1 MVDLKPEPSLSG
13 LGHRLLKSWWTSR
26 VDWAWMTWRCHFRL
40 AIEAG
45 ADPIMSIKDRCLT
58 NVWRYCDETHK
69 KELEVEGKSDPLKG
83 FPSMSIS
90 IQVLP
95 SSCSS
100 SCGNPSSSCSGSCV
114 LLLRP
119 GPDFLC
125 PPLPFGR
132 LHSSYS
138 THFSSESRLKVW

>member
-1 MVDLKPEPSLSG
+1 
-13 LGHRLLKSWWTSR
+13 
-26 VDWAWMTWRCHFRL
+26 MTWRCHFRL

-83 FPSMSIS
+83 FASMSIS

-95 SSCSS
+95 SSAQAPVEIRHRPAQAPVCCSCDRGRIS
-100 SCGNPSSSCSGSCV
+100 FVHHC
-114 LLLRP
+114 LL
-119 GPDFLC
+119 GDFTHLTA
-125 PPLPFGR
+125 PIFPLN
-132 LHSSYS
+132 HD
-138 THFSSESRLKVW
+138 